1 MSKFNFAAKADKFRS
16 MKSAIL
22 EKMALNAINQFKV
35 ANFDAQ
41 GFVDTTLQRWPN
53 RKLRTTKYKDN
64 TPNIHFGG
72 LSKDRERKILVKT
85 GRMRQSI
92 TVISRGP
99 DSITVGTDVPYAKYH
114 NEGTKTIPQR
124 KFIGKSAKLDAQNRK
139 VLDSFIRRVL

>member
-41 GFVDTTLQRWPN
+41 GFVDTTLQRWTP
-53 RKLRTTKYKDN
+53 RKSKRDN
-64 TPNIHFGG
+64 AG
-72 LSKDRERKILVKT
+72 RKILVKT
-85 GRMRQSI
+85 GRLRQSI
-92 TVISRGP
+92 TVTGRGP
-99 DSITVGTDVPYAKYH
+99 DSIRVGTVVPYAQYH

-124 KFIGKSAKLDAQNRK
+124 KFIGKSAKLDALNKKVLDEFIRK
-139 VLDSFIRRVL
+139 VL